1 MDIMYILQTMEK
13 TILEQHT
20 GTRTDREFQG
30 IILLKNQA
38 KLLEDFIYIGN
49 YSDGIRLLKTCP
61 SDCSITMFLSAEDVN
76 NTRLSDCKNHNVVV
90 SALDLFELYNR
101 INIILCNYRHW
112 STTLREALC
121 DGLTLPQLLNTAAE
135 MIHSQIYF
143 LNSGFKLIVGS
154 HGHYFDEPLGME
166 LAAKGSLSFEHAE
179 QIQDAFAAHAGEDC
193 CSFSL
198 QKDLQYFACRIHT
211 DNRHTVT
218 ALLAVNPQMEQI
230 DFKHLLADFCDIVA
244 HTLRENLE
252 LLLNQD
258 AVCAEFFKDLT
269 EGDLTDDTEIRQR
282 LSMLAYPVQA
292 FCAFILIR
300 PETPPEHSDQL
311 SYFMQQLQTIFPETN
326 MAICKGDIVVLFSQ
340 EDRPQGKLNF
350 DYERLGALMEQFHA
364 HAGISNAS
372 RHRPRLHTLY
382 SIASSTIRLGCKLH
396 RFSGDERVFSYE
408 DYSMYYII
416 DLCATKYMET
426 HHHNDLIYLI
436 HPSIIKICRYD
447 AEHKSNLRD
456 VLYYYLLCACS
467 LNKTASAM
475 YMHRNTVLNKLNKIN
490 EITDI
495 PLEDGY
501 TRHRMIMS
509 CLIMRYYEDYL
520 GLTIRL

>member
-20 GTRTDREFQG
+20 GTSTDREFQG

-38 KLLEDFIYIGN
+38 KFLEDYLYIGH
-49 YSDGIRLLKTCP
+49 YSDGIRLLKDCP
-61 SDCSITMFLSAEDVN
+61 AEPPITMFLSAEDVN
-76 NTRLSDCKNHNVVV
+76 NTRLPNCHNHNVIV

-121 DGLTLPQLLNTAAE
+121 DGLTLPQLLNTASE

-154 HGHYFDEPLGME
+154 PKHYFDESIGMK
-166 LAAKGSLSFEHAE
+166 LAARGSLSFDHAQ
-179 QIQDAFAAHAGEDC
+179 QIQDAFAAHPQENC
-193 CSFSL
+193 CSFTL
-198 QKDLQYFACRIHT
+198 ENRQLYFACRIQT
-211 DNRHTVT
+211 DSRHTLT
-218 ALLAVNPQMEQI
+218 ALLAVNPEMEQI
-230 DFKHLLADFCDIVA
+230 DFKHLLSDFCDIVA
-244 HTLRENLE
+244 HTLREKLE

-258 AVCAEFFKDLT
+258 AVCAEFFNDLIT
-269 EGDLTDDTEIRQR
+269 DRLTDDTEIRQR
-282 LSMLAYPVQA
+282 LSMLAYPVKA
-292 FCAFILIR
+292 FCAFILVR
-300 PETPPEHSDQL
+300 PETPPEHSNQL
-311 SYFMQQLQTIFPETN
+311 NYFMQQLQGIFPETN
-326 MAICKGDIVVLFSQ
+326 MAICQHDIVILFSQ
-340 EDRPQGKLNF
+340 EERPQGKLDF
-350 DYERLGALMEQFHA
+350 DYARLADLMAQFHA

-382 SIASSTIRLGCKLH
+382 TIASATIRLGSRLH
-396 RFSGDERVFSYE
+396 RFSEEERVFSYE
-408 DYSMYYII
+408 DYSLYYVI
-416 DLCATKYMET
+416 DLCATKYIET

-447 AEHKSNLRD
+447 AEHHSNLRD
-456 VLYYYLLCACS
+456 VLYYYLLCGCN
-467 LNKTASAM
+467 LNKTATAM

-490 EITDI
+490 EITEI

-509 CLIMRYYEDYL
+509 CLIMRYYEEYL

>member
-1 MDIMYILQTMEK
+1 MDIMYILHTMEK

-20 GTRTDREFQG
+20 GTSTDREFQG

-38 KLLEDFIYIGN
+38 KLLEDYLYIGR
-49 YSDGIRLLKTCP
+49 YSDGIRLLKNCP
-61 SDCSITMFLSAEDVN
+61 ANLSITMFLSADDVN
-76 NTRLSDCKNHNVVV
+76 NTRLPNCHNHNVIV

-112 STTLREALC
+112 GTTLREALC
-121 DGLTLPQLLNTAAE
+121 DGLTLPQLLNTASE

-154 HGHYFDEPLGME
+154 PKHYFDEPIGME
-166 LAAKGSLSFEHAE
+166 LAARGSLSFDHAQ
-179 QIQDAFAAHAGEDC
+179 QIQNAFAAHPQENC
-193 CSFSL
+193 CIFSL
-198 QKDLQYFACRIHT
+198 EQNRLYFACHIHT

-218 ALLAVNPQMEQI
+218 ALLAVNPEMEQI

-244 HTLRENLE
+244 HTLREKLE

-269 EGDLTDDTEIRQR
+269 EYKLTDDTEIRQR
-282 LSMLAYPVQA
+282 LSMLAYPVKD
-292 FCAFILIR
+292 FCALILVHL
-300 PETPPEHSDQL
+300 ETPPEHSDQL
-311 SYFMQQLQTIFPETN
+311 SYFMQQLQGIFPETN
-326 MAICKGDIVVLFSQ
+326 MAICDHDIAILFSQ
-340 EDRPQGKLNF
+340 EDRPQGKLDF
-350 DYERLGALMEQFHA
+350 DYDRLAALLGQFHA

-382 SIASSTIRLGCKLH
+382 TIASATIRLGTRLH
-396 RFSGDERVFSYE
+396 RFSDEERIFSYE
-408 DYSMYYII
+408 DYSLYYVI
-416 DLCATKYMET
+416 DLCATKYIET

-447 AEHKSNLRD
+447 AEHHSNLRD
-456 VLYYYLLCACS
+456 VLYYYLLCGCS
-467 LNKTASAM
+467 LNKTASTM
-475 YMHRNTVLNKLNKIN
+475 FMHRNTVLNKLNKIN
-490 EITDI
+490 EITEI

>member
-30 IILLKNQA
+30 IILLKNQN
-38 KLLEDFIYIGN
+38 KLLEDYLYIGH
-49 YSDGIRLLKTCP
+49 YSDGIRLLKNCP
-61 SDCSITMFLSAEDVN
+61 PDSSITMFLSAEDVN
-76 NTRLSDCKNHNVVV
+76 NTRLSDCRNHNVVV

-121 DGLTLPQLLNTAAE
+121 DGLTLPQLLNTASE

-143 LNSGFKLIVGS
+143 LNSGFKQIVGS
-154 HGHYFDEPLGME
+154 PKHYFDDPIGME
-166 LAAKGSLSFEHAE
+166 LAVRGSLSFEHAQ
-179 QIQDAFAAHAGEDC
+179 QIQNAFATHPQEIC
-193 CSFSL
+193 CSFTLEGSYL
-198 QKDLQYFACRIHT
+198 YFACRIQT
-211 DNRHTVT
+211 DSRHTVT
-218 ALLAVNPQMEQI
+218 ALLAVNPAMEQI
-230 DFKHLLADFCDIVA
+230 DFKHLLSDFCDIVA

-258 AVCAEFFKDLT
+258 AVCAEFFNDLT
-269 EGDLTDDTEIRQR
+269 DYKLTDDTEIRQR
-282 LSMLAYPVQA
+282 LSMLAYPVKA
-292 FCAFILIR
+292 FCAFILVR
-300 PETPPEHSDQL
+300 PETPPEHSEQL
-311 SYFMQQLQTIFPETN
+311 SYLMQQLQGIFPETN
-326 MAICKGDIVVLFSQ
+326 MAICKHDIAILFSQ
-340 EDRPQGKLNF
+340 EERPQGKLDF
-350 DYERLGALMEQFHA
+350 DYDRLAALMEQFHA

-382 SIASSTIRLGCKLH
+382 TIASATIRLGSRLH
-396 RFSGDERVFSYE
+396 RFSDEERVFSYE

-416 DLCATKYMET
+416 DLCATKYIET

-447 AEHKSNLRD
+447 AEHHSNLRD
-456 VLYYYLLCACS
+456 VLYYYLLCGCS

-490 EITDI
+490 EITEV

-520 GLTIRL
+520 DLTIRL